1 MRSLR
6 QALLNDMNLMKRFTL
21 LVFLIVLF
29 AFVVTAPVSAQGR
42 TRPATTRTA
51 PANDRSTVLKVNV
64 LSPFVLTASGFVEHA
79 FSPNISVQF
88 GAFTTGASIKDV
100 DFKGYG
106 FTPEVRYYIS
116 EQAPDG
122 FYVAGYGRVLNYTLT
137 VEDKEKGE
145 TYEATYNPIGA
156 GVAAGNQFIFNNG
169 ISLDL
174 FLGVGVN
181 GGSLN
186 VKTGTNDDFD
196 RGVLDYLNI
205 LGSGVRFRP
214 GITVGYSF

>member
-1 MRSLR
+1 
-6 QALLNDMNLMKRFTL
+6 MKSIYMKKFTL
-21 LVFLIVLF
+21 FSALSLLLAF
-29 AFVVTAPVSAQGR
+29 AAVAPASAQR
-42 TRPATTRTA
+42 SAAA

-79 FSPNISVQF
+79 FSPKISAQL
-88 GAFTTGASIKDV
+88 GAYVTGASVKDV

-106 FTPEVRYYIS
+106 FTPEVRYYFA

-122 FYVAGYGRVLNYTLT
+122 FYVAGYGRVLNYQLT

-145 TYEATYNPIGA
+145 TYEATYKPIGA

-174 FLGVGVN
+174 FFGIGIN

-186 VKTGTNDDFD
+186 VKKGTNEDFD
-196 RGVLDYLNI
+196 RGIIDKLGI

-214 GITVGYSF
+214 GLTVGYAF

>member
-1 MRSLR
+1 
-6 QALLNDMNLMKRFTL
+6 MKRLALTALFTL
-21 LVFLIVLF
+21 LL
-29 AFVVTAPVSAQGR
+29 AVVAVAPASAQAQR
-42 TRPATTRTA
+42 RSTSAT
-51 PANDRSTVLKVNV
+51 PDRSTVLKVNV
-64 LSPFVLTASGFVEHA
+64 LSPFVLTASGFLEHA
-79 FSPNISVQF
+79 FSPNISAQL

-106 FTPEVRYYIS
+106 FTPEIRYYIS
-116 EQAPDG
+116 DNAPSG
-122 FYVAGYGRVLNYTLT
+122 FYVAGYGRVLNYKLT

-145 TYEATYNPIGA
+145 TYEATYKPIGA

-169 ISLDL
+169 ISVDL

-186 VKTGTNDDFD
+186 IKTGTNDDFD
-196 RGVLDYLNI
+196 RGLLDYV

-214 GITVGYSF
+214 GLTVGYSF

>member
-1 MRSLR
+1 
-6 QALLNDMNLMKRFTL
+6 MKKFSIL
-21 LVFLIVLF
+21 AFMIVLLGF
-29 AFVVTAPVSAQGR
+29 AVTAQAQAQR
-42 TRPATTRTA
+42 RAAT

-64 LSPFVLTASGFVEHA
+64 PSLFVLTASGFVEHA
-79 FSPNISVQF
+79 FSPRISAQL
-88 GAFTTGASIKDV
+88 GAFTTGASIRDV
-100 DFKGYG
+100 EFKGYG
-106 FTPEVRYYIS
+106 FTPEVRYYLA

-145 TYEATYNPIGA
+145 TYEATYKPIGA

-174 FLGVGVN
+174 FFGIGVN

-186 VKTGTNDDFD
+186 VKKGTNEDFD

-214 GITVGYSF
+214 GLTVGYSF

>member
-1 MRSLR
+1 
-6 QALLNDMNLMKRFTL
+6 MKKFTFL
-21 LVFLIVLF
+21 LVLSLLL
-29 AFVVTAPVSAQGR
+29 AFVAVAPVNAQR
-42 TRPATTRTA
+42 RAAA
-51 PANDRSTVLKVNV
+51 PANNRNTVVKVNV

-79 FSPNISVQF
+79 FSPKISAQL
-88 GAFTTGASIKDV
+88 GAFATGASVKDV
-100 DFKGYG
+100 EFRGYG
-106 FTPEVRYYIS
+106 FTPEVRYYFA

-122 FYVAGYGRVLNYTLT
+122 FYVAGYGRVLNYRLT
-137 VEDKEKGE
+137 VEDTERGE
-145 TYEATYNPIGA
+145 TYEATYKPIGV

-174 FLGVGVN
+174 FFGIGVN

-186 VKTGTNDDFD
+186 VKSGTNEDFD

-214 GITVGYSF
+214 GLTVGYAF

>member
-1 MRSLR
+1 MKKNLFVS
-6 QALLNDMNLMKRFTL
+6 ALLLV
-21 LVFLIVLF
+21 LVFA
-29 AFVVTAPVSAQGR
+29 AFIPASAQRR
-42 TRPATTRTA
+42 TTA
-51 PANDRSTVLKVNV
+51 APTRSTVLKVNV

-79 FSPNISVQF
+79 FSSQISGQF
-88 GAFTTGASIKDV
+88 GAFTTGASVKGV
-100 DFKGYG
+100 DFEGHG

-122 FYVAGYGRVLNYTLT
+122 FYVAGYGRVLNYKLT
-137 VEDKEKGE
+137 VEDKDKGE
-145 TYEATYNPIGA
+145 TYEATYKPIGA
-156 GVAAGNQFIFNNG
+156 GVAAGNQFIFNSG
-169 ISLDL
+169 IALDL

-186 VKTGTNDDFD
+186 VKSGTNDDFD

-214 GITVGYSF
+214 GISLGYSF

>member
-1 MRSLR
+1 MNKLSILAFIV
-6 QALLNDMNLMKRFTL
+6 ALLGFGAT
-21 LVFLIVLF
+21 VQ
-29 AFVVTAPVSAQGR
+29 AQAQR
-42 TRPATTRTA
+42 RAAT
-51 PANDRSTVLKVNV
+51 PANDRNTVLKINV
-64 LSPFVLTASGFVEHA
+64 LSPFALTASGFAEHA
-79 FSPNISVQF
+79 FSPRISAQF

-100 DFKGYG
+100 EFDGYG
-106 FTPEVRYYIS
+106 FTPEVRYYLA

-122 FYVAGYGRVLNYTLT
+122 FYIAGYGRVLNYKLT

-145 TYEATYNPIGA
+145 TYEATYKPIGA

-169 ISLDL
+169 ISLDF

-186 VKTGTNDDFD
+186 IKKGTDEDFD
-196 RGVLDYLNI
+196 RGILDYLNI